1 MGGDSETDLTLRQI
15 IAASPYTATQ
25 FEYND
30 KIPTM
35 HYRDFAARAGCTEE
49 TSSNDWSIFDCL
61 VHADT
66 ETLQYASG
74 NVSTSGAW
82 GTWAFLPVTDGEFIQ
97 DLPSRQLLE
106 KKVSGKRI
114 LSGVSQH
121 GLAY

>member
-1 MGGDSETDLTLRQI
+1 
-15 IAASPYTATQ
+15 
-25 FEYND
+25 
-30 KIPTM
+30 M
-35 HYRDFAARAGCTEE
+35 HYRDFAERAGCTEE
-49 TSSNDWSIFDCL
+49 TNSNDSSTFDCL
-61 VHADT
+61 VRADT

-74 NVSTSGAW
+74 NVSTAGAW

-121 GLAY
+121 NLACQIPRIHVDAYRIMPMMVSPSVLQS